1 MRATIAT
8 LANAGEHSY
17 EVVDWL
23 AQNTW
28 AQEGAI
34 VVRRRDGRLPLYS
47 SKLRQNSPIMKL
59 NRFSER

>member
-34 VVRRRDGRLPLYS
+34 AVRRRDGRLPLYS
-47 SKLRQNSPIMKL
+47 SKLR
-59 NRFSER
+59 